1 MKFFNWENS
10 ANIQTALLQRA
21 PNVIGKNI
29 TDEVQKIFYDIKKNK
44 DEALLGYAKE
54 LDKFSENTF
63 EIPNE
68 FILDKS
74 ITIDPSIK
82 DAIDNAWR
90 NIYKFHEEQLTKNI
104 EVEIEDGITCGN
116 LVLPIQSIGLY
127 IPAGSAPLIS
137 TAIMLTVPAVIAK
150 IPNIA
155 LFTPC
160 SSFENIH
167 PGIYYI
173 ASKYKN
179 IRMFG
184 IGGPQAIAAMALG
197 TQQIPKVDKIY
208 GPGNA
213 YVTQAKR
220 LALTETLTAIDMPAG
235 PSEVMVL
242 ADESSDIEYIASDL
256 LSQCEHGIDSQAV
269 LITTSK
275 YIYENIEK
283 TINEQVKILNRSTI
297 IYQALGNSYCI
308 LVKNKMDIY
317 KIINDYAPEHLIL
330 NVDQPRELLSGI
342 KNAGSI
348 FLGPFTPETA
358 GDYCSGTNHVL
369 PTYGY
374 ANSYSGLSV
383 LDFQKRIQYQEISRE
398 GLNKLKSSIT
408 VLTKAEGLDAHLN
421 AVTVRLGND
430 EI

>member
-44 DEALLGYAKE
+44 DEALLSYAKE

-74 ITIDPSIK
+74 ITIDSSIK

-167 PGIYYI
+167 HGIYYI
-173 ASKYKN
+173 ASKYNN

-275 YIYENIEK
+275 YIYENIEQ

-297 IYQALGNSYCI
+297 IHQALGNSYCI
-308 LVKNKMDIY
+308 LVQNKMDIY
-317 KIINDYAPEHLIL
+317 QIINDYAPEHLIL

-408 VLTKAEGLDAHLN
+408 ALTKAEGLDAHLN
-421 AVTVRLGND
+421 AVTVRLGKD

>member
-1 MKFFNWENS
+1 M
-10 ANIQTALLQRA
+10 
-21 PNVIGKNI
+21 
-29 TDEVQKIFYDIKKNK
+29 
-44 DEALLGYAKE
+44 
-54 LDKFSENTF
+54 
-63 EIPNE
+63 
-68 FILDKS
+68 
-74 ITIDPSIK
+74 
-82 DAIDNAWR
+82 
-90 NIYKFHEEQLTKNI
+90 
-104 EVEIEDGITCGN
+104 
-116 LVLPIQSIGLY
+116 
-127 IPAGSAPLIS
+127 
-137 TAIMLTVPAVIAK
+137 
-150 IPNIA
+150 
-155 LFTPC
+155 
-160 SSFENIH
+160 
-167 PGIYYI
+167 
-173 ASKYKN
+173 
-179 IRMFG
+179 
-184 IGGPQAIAAMALG
+184 
-197 TQQIPKVDKIY
+197 
-208 GPGNA
+208 
-213 YVTQAKR
+213 TQAKR

-275 YIYENIEK
+275 YIYENIEQ

-297 IYQALGNSYCI
+297 INQALSNSYCI
-308 LVKNKMDIY
+308 LVQNKMDIY
-317 KIINDYAPEHLIL
+317 QIINDYAPEHLIL

-408 VLTKAEGLDAHLN
+408 ALTKAEGLDAHLN
-421 AVTVRLGND
+421 AVTVRLGKD